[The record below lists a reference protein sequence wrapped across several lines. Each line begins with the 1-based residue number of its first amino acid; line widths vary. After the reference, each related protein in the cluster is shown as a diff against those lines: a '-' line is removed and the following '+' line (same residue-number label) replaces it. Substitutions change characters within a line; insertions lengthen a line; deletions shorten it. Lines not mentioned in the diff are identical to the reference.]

1 MQVSVQAIAIDT
13 RFFQATVQ
21 AINCTII
28 YNIVRYG
35 MSSLP
40 TTSTTRPI
48 ALSIEKSIHKI
59 ICKQDKLMLFYR
71 RYNASQW
78 LLLLSNL
85 LNTFPEK
92 QK

>member
-1 MQVSVQAIAIDT
+1 MQVSVQAIAIYT
-13 RFFQATVQ
+13 RFCQATVQ

-59 ICKQDKLMLFYR
+59 IWTNLCCSTEDIM
-71 RYNASQW
+71 
-78 LLLLSNL
+78 LLSGYSFCL
-85 LNTFPEK
+85 TY
-92 QK
+92 